1 MNAKAISVILTD
13 DHLVVRNG
21 LISMLAAY
29 PDICIAGQAGNG
41 SELKSLLASIRAD
54 VVVLDIELPDS
65 SGLEL
70 CRYIRSEHPGTRVLI
85 LSMYTGEEY
94 IFKAIAQGAS
104 GYLPKN
110 TSKEELSAAIRA
122 LAKGEDFFSPV
133 ISEIMLSGYVKKAKS
148 NQTSLQSLHE
158 LTKREVAILTMIAD
172 GITHQ
177 DIADKLFISVRTVES
192 HKSHIMQK
200 LDLHT
205 TAELVKFAIR
215 QKLIEI

>member
-29 PDICIAGQAGNG
+29 PDICIAGQAGSG

-177 DIADKLFISVRTVES
+177 DIAEKLFISVRTVES

>member
-1 MNAKAISVILTD
+1 MNLKTISVILVD
-13 DHLVVRNG
+13 DHQVVRNG

-29 PDICIAGQAGNG
+29 PDICIAGQAGSG

-54 VVVLDIELPDS
+54 VVVLDIELPDC

-70 CRYIRSEHPGTRVLI
+70 CRHIRSEHPGTRVLI

-94 IFKAIAQGAS
+94 IFKGIAQGAS

-148 NQTSLQSLHE
+148 NQTGVQSLNE

-172 GITHQ
+172 GTTHQ

>member
-1 MNAKAISVILTD
+1 MWWFWTSNYPIAPDWNSAGISG
-13 DHLVVRNG
+13 RN
-21 LISMLAAY
+21 I
-29 PDICIAGQAGNG
+29 P
-41 SELKSLLASIRAD
+41 
-54 VVVLDIELPDS
+54 
-65 SGLEL
+65 
-70 CRYIRSEHPGTRVLI
+70 HPGADPVDVH
-85 LSMYTGEEY
+85 GEEY

-104 GYLPKN
+104 GYRPKTPARKN
-110 TSKEELSAAIRA
+110 YRQRSGHWQKERFLQ
-122 LAKGEDFFSPV
+122 PV

>member
-1 MNAKAISVILTD
+1 MNVKTISVILTD

-70 CRYIRSEHPGTRVLI
+70 CGYIRSEHPGTQVLI

-148 NQTSLQSLHE
+148 NQTGLQSLNE

-177 DIADKLFISVRTVES
+177 DIAEKLFISVRTVES